1 MERVGIL
8 RNILFMEI
16 TVMTTEKIYRDY
28 YESEIG
34 LIEVTASESA
44 LKTLYFVAERDEDT
58 ESNEILADT
67 LQQLDEYFKGER
79 RKFTIPLDPD
89 GTDFQKLVWE
99 ELRKIPYGKTVS
111 YLDIAKKLNNVGAI
125 RAVGSANGRNRIS
138 IILPCHRV
146 IGSDGKLT
154 GYAGGI
160 WRKEWLLEHEGGN
173 NPDEEQMALFGS
185 AKV

>member
-1 MERVGIL
+1 
-8 RNILFMEI
+8 
-16 TVMTTEKIYRDY
+16 MTTETIYKDY

-34 LIEVTASESA
+34 LIEITASGSA
-44 LKTLYFVAERDEDT
+44 LKTLYFVNERDEDGSG
-58 ESNEILADT
+58 SNDVLSDT
-67 LQQLDEYFKGER
+67 KLQLDEYFSGKR

-160 WRKEWLLEHEGGN
+160 WRKEWLLQHEGGN
-173 NPDEEQMALFGS
+173 NPDEEQMALFGA